1 MQPRPQGAFPWPTS
15 KARKK
20 RPGDEVVLGV
30 AFLSVVSHSF
40 VLFNRSKKREAGNTL
55 ERHVWLTTRCTV
67 RFFFPTHL
75 PAPLSAFVSRF
86 IAWLASGIR
95 SPRHGRG
102 LAARISRNDQWQA
115 LAWNLLSA
123 RSSPP
128 EFCSYAKIS
137 ERSRLKGWFTTSHLS
152 KCNWAEGKGF
162 ACPPVMSWGFRNLES
177 WVLES
182 GIQLKESGTLITIV
196 IRNPRE
202 RSIQPKFPE
211 ISVQNSM
218 DRYSPTGKVSKKRV
232 YLLRWT
238 TFPGLNRSGFWL
250 NQDRAP
256 SSTDKGSRIQYLE
269 SGIHGVESRFQ
280 DSLGFLYMGRSV
292 RV

>member
-1 MQPRPQGAFPWPTS
+1 MQPRPQGAFPWPYT

-30 AFLSVVSHSF
+30 AFFSVVSHSF
-40 VLFNRSKKREAGNTL
+40 VLFNRSKERKARNTL
-55 ERHVWLTTRCTV
+55 ERHAWLTTRCRV
-67 RFFFPTHL
+67 RFFFPPHL
-75 PAPLSAFVSRF
+75 PALFPAFVSRF
-86 IAWLASGIR
+86 IAWLASDIR
-95 SPRHGRG
+95 SSRDGGG
-102 LAARISRNDQWQA
+102 LATRISRNDQWQA

-196 IRNPRE
+196 IRNP
-202 RSIQPKFPE
+202 
-211 ISVQNSM
+211 
-218 DRYSPTGKVSKKRV
+218 
-232 YLLRWT
+232 
-238 TFPGLNRSGFWL
+238 
-250 NQDRAP
+250 
-256 SSTDKGSRIQYLE
+256 SSTDKGSRIQHLE
-269 SGIHGVESRFQ
+269 SGIHGVEYRFQ
-280 DSLGFLYMGRSV
+280 DSLVPLHGAIS
-292 RV
+292 

>member
-162 ACPPVMSWGFRNLES
+162 ACPPVMSWGFRNLEF

-218 DRYSPTGKVSKKRV
+218 DRFGPTGKVSKKRV

-238 TFPGLNRSGFWL
+238 TFPGWTGLDFGWIRIVPQVPL
-250 NQDRAP
+250 TKDP
-256 SSTDKGSRIQYLE
+256 ESSI
-269 SGIHGVESRFQ
+269 
-280 DSLGFLYMGRSV
+280 
-292 RV
+292 

>member
-1 MQPRPQGAFPWPTS
+1 MQPRPQGAFPWSTS

-20 RPGDEVVLGV
+20 CPGDEVVLGV

-40 VLFNRSKKREAGNTL
+40 VLFNRSKKREARNTL

-102 LAARISRNDQWQA
+102 LAARISRNDEWQA

-123 RSSPP
+123 RCSPP

-211 ISVQNSM
+211 FRSKTQWIGSVRLEKFRKNGSTFWGGPLFPVGPVWILVKSGSCPKFHWQRIQN
-218 DRYSPTGKVSKKRV
+218 PV
-232 YLLRWT
+232 
-238 TFPGLNRSGFWL
+238 
-250 NQDRAP
+250 
-256 SSTDKGSRIQYLE
+256 SRIRNPWR
-269 SGIHGVESRFQ
+269 GIQIPRLSWIPLHGAIS
-280 DSLGFLYMGRSV
+280 
-292 RV
+292 